1 MNTETRILILE
12 DVASDAELI
21 QRELQKANI
30 HFTSKR
36 VETRDAFGKALIEF
50 QPDIVLSDYN
60 LPQFSGLEALR
71 LLKELEISVCFILV
85 TGSLTEEIAVLCM
98 KEGADDYVLKAS
110 LKRLPSAVVN
120 ALKKKEAE
128 REKDK
133 AVAELRKSEERFQL
147 VARAT
152 NDAIWDWN
160 IVDNAVWWSDGIRTL
175 FGYEKGGIWVEPTW
189 WQERMHPD
197 DRMRV
202 TSSVNTFLEG
212 NASFW
217 SDEYRYRR
225 FDGSY
230 ALVIDRAFIL
240 RDSSGKPIRMIGS
253 LMDITARKVAEERI
267 ERLNNYDSLTDLPNR
282 SLFEDRLPQALSL
295 AERNHQPAAVM
306 LLNLDRFKTIND
318 TLGHAVADQLLRA
331 VAERLQ
337 QCLRATDTVARFPGD
352 SFALLLTQIS
362 RSEDAAR
369 IAQRMENNAVETAQG
384 ILDALKS
391 PFNFDG
397 QELYATASIGIG
409 VFPHDGRDAEALLR
423 NAGAALSRVKEQ
435 GGNGYQ
441 FYAADMNAQA
451 LHMLALENGL
461 RRAIEREEFV
471 LHYQPQVDIRSGKI
485 LAVEALIRW
494 QHPELG
500 FVSPVD
506 FIPLAEDNGLIVP
519 IGEWSLRTACRQ
531 AKRWHDEGFTH
542 LRMSVNLSARQFQQP
557 DLIEMVEQVLEETG
571 LDPVDLEFELT
582 ESAVMKNAERAIDI
596 MRRLKDMKIQIAID
610 DFGSGYSSLS
620 YLKRFPIDRLKI
632 DRSFVQE
639 ATSDPTDAAIIMAII
654 TLAQNLRLKTI
665 AEGVETQEQLKFLNL
680 LRCDEIQGFLFSKA
694 LPPDDLRQLLLAER
708 PARNWPDSVEVQQSH
723 WATKLVSNHLL

>member
-1 MNTETRILILE
+1 
-12 DVASDAELI
+12 
-21 QRELQKANI
+21 
-30 HFTSKR
+30 
-36 VETRDAFGKALIEF
+36 
-50 QPDIVLSDYN
+50 
-60 LPQFSGLEALR
+60 
-71 LLKELEISVCFILV
+71 
-85 TGSLTEEIAVLCM
+85 
-98 KEGADDYVLKAS
+98 
-110 LKRLPSAVVN
+110 
-120 ALKKKEAE
+120 
-128 REKDK
+128 
-133 AVAELRKSEERFQL
+133 
-147 VARAT
+147 
-152 NDAIWDWN
+152 
-160 IVDNAVWWSDGIRTL
+160 
-175 FGYEKGGIWVEPTW
+175 
-189 WQERMHPD
+189 
-197 DRMRV
+197 
-202 TSSVNTFLEG
+202 
-212 NASFW
+212 
-217 SDEYRYRR
+217 
-225 FDGSY
+225 
-230 ALVIDRAFIL
+230 
-240 RDSSGKPIRMIGS
+240 MIGS

-282 SLFEDRLPQALSL
+282 GLFEDRLPQALSL

-409 VFPHDGRDAEALLR
+409 VYPHDGRDAEALLK

-557 DLIEMVEQVLEETG
+557 DLIEMVERVLGETG

-708 PARNWPDSVEVQQSH
+708 PARDWPDSVEVQRSH